1 MPLSNQVLI
10 VESSRQT
17 ISDIIEEFTLINS
30 KPDFR
35 IALNGGHALL
45 LLKHLHLDKKI
56 DSIDKILILLNIHTP
71 ISNGFEFLKSYYE
84 DEDMNRSKIEIAVFE
99 DNLSPNE
106 KEDIESL
113 GITNFISL
121 PIENEAHKAIL
132 TNFMGNQNITTNEQ
146 PKQVI
151 NPTNTTMPG
160 KKNRNKNK
168 GQLRGD
174 NRV

>member
-17 ISDIIEEFTLINS
+17 ISDIIEEFTLINA

-45 LLKHLHLDKKI
+45 HLKHIHLDKKI
-56 DSIDKILILLNIHTP
+56 DTINKILILLNIHTP
-71 ISNGFEFLKSYYE
+71 IANGFEFLKSYMA
-84 DEDMNRSKIEIAVFE
+84 DESMNRHKIEIAVFE
-99 DNLSPNE
+99 DNLSPHE
-106 KEDIESL
+106 KEDVESL

-121 PIENEAHKAIL
+121 PIQSDSHKAIL
-132 TNFMGNQNITTNEQ
+132 ANFMVEPNKTSIEQ
-146 PKQVI
+146 PKQAVT
-151 NPTNTTMPG
+151 PKNTLPN
-160 KKNRNKNK
+160 KKNKSK
-168 GQLRGD
+168 GYMRGN